1 MYTALLVLKNGS
13 AGCCHG
19 YVSGYLDKAGIP
31 GLATGQTTQK
41 TLESTRPKAAETVV
55 IPENSQKLEINII

>member
-1 MYTALLVLKNGS
+1 MYTALSVLKNRS

-19 YVSGYLDKAGIP
+19 YVLGYSDKVGIL
-31 GLATGQTTQK
+31 GLAMGQTTQK
-41 TLESTRPKAAETVV
+41 TLESTQPMAAETVV

>member
-1 MYTALLVLKNGS
+1 MYTALLALKNRL
-13 AGCCHG
+13 AGCCHR

-31 GLATGQTTQK
+31 GLAAGQMTQK
-41 TLESTRPKAAETVV
+41 TLESTWPTAAETVV